1 MKTVYRIIIAGSR
14 DFNDYTKLK
23 DESLKA
29 IYRTFGK
36 IDKNNVTII
45 SGHAKGA
52 DSLGERF
59 AKEYGLNLQIF
70 PADWD
75 KHGRSAG
82 FIRNKEMAAF
92 AKGENAESSDETI
105 QGMLIA
111 FWDGESKGTKAMI
124 ELAKNKKMPVV
135 VIKY

>member
-1 MKTVYRIIIAGSR
+1 
-14 DFNDYTKLK
+14 
-23 DESLKA
+23 
-29 IYRTFGK
+29 
-36 IDKNNVTII
+36 
-45 SGHAKGA
+45 
-52 DSLGERF
+52 
-59 AKEYGLNLQIF
+59 
-70 PADWD
+70 
-75 KHGRSAG
+75 
-82 FIRNKEMAAF
+82 MAAF